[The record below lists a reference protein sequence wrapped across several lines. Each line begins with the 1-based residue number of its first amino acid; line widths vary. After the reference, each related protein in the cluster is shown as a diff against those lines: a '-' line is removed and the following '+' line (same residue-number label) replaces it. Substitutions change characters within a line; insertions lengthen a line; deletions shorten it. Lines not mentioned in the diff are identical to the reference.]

1 MNKNDEIDDAFVS
14 SRGAPFGK
22 GIRLN
27 IPTKNLVRVTLIIM
41 GHLQNPLTL
50 CCVRFPTSCSTAIR
64 VSVRQ
69 LTVYLRDTSSNIYL
83 VLRYRSWW
91 PHRRSE
97 ERYLKKITEILDNQ
111 LKYRLFIYLFIHYIK
126 QVGSTL
132 SFFFVLSCRV
142 MSYSV
147 VFTLSYAFFVTDR
160 NVACIDVAG
169 VFVTLY
175 FLQQNARMIICEQTQ
190 SFVQFLLKF
199 STVFFMVWN
208 AKS

>member
-1 MNKNDEIDDAFVS
+1 M
-14 SRGAPFGK
+14 
-22 GIRLN
+22 
-27 IPTKNLVRVTLIIM
+27 
-41 GHLQNPLTL
+41 
-50 CCVRFPTSCSTAIR
+50 
-64 VSVRQ
+64 
-69 LTVYLRDTSSNIYL
+69 
-83 VLRYRSWW
+83 
-91 PHRRSE
+91 
-97 ERYLKKITEILDNQ
+97 KKITEIHDNQ

-126 QVGSTL
+126 QVRSTL

-199 STVFFMVWN
+199 STVFFKVRN
-208 AKS
+208 AKKS